1 MIRRSL
7 GYRAPASV
15 SINLY
20 KALIQPIIGYSAP
33 VWSPF
38 TKIQIVWIEQIYEIL
53 LDIHFIIQQLITRS
67 AVNI

>member
-15 SINLY
+15 PINLY
-20 KALIQPIIGYSAP
+20 KALIQPIIEYSAP
-33 VWSPF
+33 VWSSF
-38 TKIQIVWIEQIYEIL
+38 TKIPLNELNEIL
-53 LDIHFIIQQLITRS
+53 LDMHFIIQQLIIRS